1 MSIPDRWTGRPRDVI
16 QSAGMAGASRS
27 AILSRV
33 TFHGP
38 KDYLDAA
45 RDPATTAAELQ
56 SLAECPF
63 VFVHLA
69 LAERPDTPLEA
80 LRLIVPHE
88 AGGWNE
94 NRLLR
99 LLAANPNADAT
110 VLRAVGQVIAAFLS
124 TVHPAAIPT
133 APPSR
138 SLPDRL
144 PQPTSSMNSSSPRG
158 PRNGSDIQGGDDV

>member
-1 MSIPDRWTGRPRDVI
+1 
-16 QSAGMAGASRS
+16 MAGASRS

-124 TVHPAAIPT
+124 TVHPRGHPYGAALALASRPL
-133 APPSR
+133 APADLLDELVIAPGASHR
-138 SLPDRL
+138 FRHRL
-144 PQPTSSMNSSSPRG
+144 GQTR
-158 PRNGSDIQGGDDV
+158 QAHTT